1 MHTNQMS
8 KSKEFQIMIHL
19 HHPCR
24 EIDVVRDEMTKK
36 KKEDLENQGYIEIND
51 LRKEMKEK

>member
-1 MHTNQMS
+1 MS